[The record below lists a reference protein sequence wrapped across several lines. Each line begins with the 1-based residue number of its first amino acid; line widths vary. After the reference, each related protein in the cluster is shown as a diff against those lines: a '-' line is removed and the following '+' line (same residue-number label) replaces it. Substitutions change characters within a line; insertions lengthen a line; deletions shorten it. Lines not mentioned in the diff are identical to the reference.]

1 MRKSTFSRLIV
12 FAFLFV
18 FVLQSCRNDVYLK
31 DAPPVP
37 DGSFNESFDTFM
49 NAYNKGWRFINR
61 SQSPGVTKWQA
72 GSISGALLP
81 YKSLGTNA
89 GFITTDYQATDEA
102 AGIISNWA
110 VSPVVTFQ
118 NGDKIVFY
126 TTCQWYFTGA
136 DSTDFGN
143 RLQLRANMHNEGLNV
158 GDQDSHG
165 DFDENLIDIN
175 PTYIYGSYVAPEPF
189 AYPNR
194 WTRFEATIT
203 GLNKP
208 VKGRFAFRYFME
220 AGGFNGDGSEVGI
233 DEVQYISAG
242 H

>member
-37 DGSFNESFDTFM
+37 DGSFTESFDTFM
-49 NAYNKGWRFINR
+49 NAYNRGWRFINR
-61 SQSPGVTKWQA
+61 SEDIGVSKWQA

-89 GFITTDYQATDEA
+89 GFITTDYQATAGA
-102 AGIISNWA
+102 ASTISNWA
-110 VSPVVTFQ
+110 ISPVVTFQ
-118 NGDKIVFY
+118 NGDKIIFY
-126 TTCQWYFTGA
+126 TICSMYFTGT
-136 DSTDFGN
+136 DSTDFAN
-143 RLQLRANMHNEGLNV
+143 RLQLRFNPHNDGLNV
-158 GDQDSHG
+158 GDLEDHG

-175 PTYIYGSYVAPEPF
+175 PTYLENSVVFPEPY
-189 AYPNR
+189 AYPTR

-208 VKGRFAFRYFME
+208 VKGRFAFRYFTEE
-220 AGGFNGDGSEVGI
+220 AGSNGRGSEVGI
-233 DEVQYISAG
+233 DEVEYISAS